1 MLVFIVKY
9 MFKVAVNVDVTTS
22 QCERL
27 STVLNRLNNYL
38 DLWKRTSGLNGLM
51 CVDNKLKKRKS
62 SKL

>member
-1 MLVFIVKY
+1 

-38 DLWKRTSGLNGLM
+38 CGSMEKDDWPEWLDV
-51 CVDNKLKKRKS
+51 C
-62 SKL
+62 